1 MRVADNPALLQSV
14 VAGSRPVA
22 GLFVLDPALFDP
34 AREASAPLPAQQVSD
49 QAPTR
54 SSPPP

>member
-1 MRVADNPALLQSV
+1 MADNPALLQSV